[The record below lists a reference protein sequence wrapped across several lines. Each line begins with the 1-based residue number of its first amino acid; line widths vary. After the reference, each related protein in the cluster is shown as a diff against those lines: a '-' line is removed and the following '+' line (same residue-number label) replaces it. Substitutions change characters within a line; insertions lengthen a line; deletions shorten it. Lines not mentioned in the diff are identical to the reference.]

1 MSIRILLADDHQ
13 LFRDGLRALLAKEAD
28 LDVVAEAEDG
38 RAAVQQAQELKPD
51 IVVMDVSMPDLNGM
65 EATRQVVRRAPRTK
79 VLALSM
85 HSDRRFIEG
94 MLKAGAHGYLLKDCA
109 NEEFIRAIRTVASDQ
124 TYLSPAVAGNVVE
137 GYVQKKRPE
146 ASETSEI
153 LTAREREVLQLVAE
167 GLMTKEIAHKLNIS
181 VKTADTHRQQLMNKL
196 NIHNVAELT
205 KVAVREGLTSLET

>member
-1 MSIRILLADDHQ
+1 MSIGILLADDHQ
-13 LFRDGLRALLAKEAD
+13 LFRDGLRSLLENQAD
-28 LDVVAEAEDG
+28 LEVVAEAEDG

-85 HSDRRFIEG
+85 HSDRRFVEG

-109 NEEFIRAIRTVASDQ
+109 NEEFIRAIRTVASGQ
-124 TYLSPAVAGNVVE
+124 TYLNSAVAGEVVE
-137 GYVQKKRPE
+137 GYVHKKGPE
-146 ASETSEI
+146 ASAASEI

-167 GLMTKEIAHKLNIS
+167 GLMTKEIARKLNIS
-181 VKTADTHRQQLMNKL
+181 VKTADTHRQQIMNKL
-196 NIHNVAELT
+196 NIHNVADLT
-205 KVAVREGLTSLET
+205 KFAVREGLTSLES